1 MIVGMRIAARIHVAA
16 QNRMGQRVALAL
28 HLPVA
33 VDEGVRGLRR
43 LQRVHHHREIAARGV
58 LHAHGDVDAA
68 RGQPV
73 LLVLDRTRTH
83 GHVGE
88 QVGEIL
94 VVLRVEHLV
103 GAGESGLV
111 ESPDVQFPDGDEA
124 LEHVGSGARVRLVEH
139 ALVAGAGGAGLV
151 GVDAGHDDYL
161 VGHLLLHP
169 AQARDVVDHGV
180 LPVGGAGS
188 YHQQQF
194 VALAGEHLAYLL
206 VVALLRALPLLG
218 NRVHLLDFLRD
229 DELALENHVHISF
242 SLCRNLRGAGWTAA
256 SSP

>member
-1 MIVGMRIAARIHVAA
+1 MPRAVQHLLRDAYLLQVLLPRIGVVSVHYHPGILQPRLGIEVVEQLQVLVMIVGMRIAARIHIAA

-33 VDEGVRGLRR
+33 VDEGMRGLRR

-73 LLVLDRTRTH
+73 LLVLDRTRPH

-124 LEHVGSGARVRLVEH
+124 LEHVGRGARVRLVEH
-139 ALVAGAGGAGLV
+139 ALVAGARGAGLV

-180 LPVGGAGS
+180 LPVG
-188 YHQQQF
+188 
-194 VALAGEHLAYLL
+194 
-206 VVALLRALPLLG
+206 
-218 NRVHLLDFLRD
+218 
-229 DELALENHVHISF
+229 
-242 SLCRNLRGAGWTAA
+242 
-256 SSP
+256 